1 MCGRFAQVIK
11 HNYLKKYL
19 DELANPELTI
29 PINFNVAPT
38 QAVGVIFPDGR
49 RIIQDFMQWKLI
61 PAWANDSS
69 PYTIINSRIES
80 ITEKAVWRGLFR
92 HKRCLIPANGFYE
105 WHKETKQPY
114 FIKLKDDEIMFMAGI
129 FDIKMYPDG
138 SPFPSF
144 SILTKEANLQL
155 SELHHRMPIIISNK
169 ELNSYLVNPN
179 YQEVLNICN
188 NHQTNELTIYP
199 VSKAVNKTSN
209 NYPAL
214 LNEYIKED
222 NLTLF

>member
-19 DELANPELTI
+19 DELANPEFTI

-38 QAVGVIFPDGR
+38 QQVGLLFSDSK

-69 PYTIINSRIES
+69 PYNIINTRIES
-80 ITEKAVWRGLFR
+80 VQEKAVWRGLFR

-105 WHKETKQPY
+105 WHKETKEPY
-114 FIKLKDDEIMFMAGI
+114 FIKLKEEELLFMAGI
-129 FDIKMYPDG
+129 YDMKLYPDG
-138 SPFPSF
+138 SILASF
-144 SILTKEANLQL
+144 SILTKEANAQI
-155 SELHHRMPIIISNK
+155 SPIHHRMPIIVA
-169 ELNSYLVNPN
+169 NSQLEDYIVNSD
-179 YQEVLNICN
+179 YQEVLKNCN
-188 NHQTNELTIYP
+188 TNQKSTFDIYP

-209 NYPAL
+209 NYPEL
-214 LNEYIKED
+214 MQEYFKEE